1 MMKKF
6 SSSISFKL
14 LLSIAMIIVLISS
27 LIGTLS
33 YNFTKKELINSGKTD
48 LQHIVNGA
56 IPMLDLLN
64 KEVEA
69 GNLTLSEAK
78 EQAREMLI
86 GPAVE
91 KGNTKTYDF
100 SKSKYLYKK
109 QGYLFAYDNSGK
121 VEMHPTIPTGSDKY
135 DLKNSSGNYVIRDL
149 LKAAKAQGSDN
160 HYYTYSWKNPGETT
174 EKEKMAYIVY
184 YKPWG
189 WNIGIGA
196 YTDEFYASLKTV
208 KLMIVLISLAV
219 ATVSLL
225 VFYFMAKKK
234 LNLLHEISDTSLKIA
249 NGDLRTLKFPESDD
263 EIGKLGTA
271 FNSMANELRMMMR
284 GLKETSGRMLE
295 SSSDLAAIS
304 EETTAGSE
312 EVSTAMAQISA
323 STVSQSEDI
332 ENTSKQMELL
342 TGSIQKINQESSAI
356 LEITSSSKQATEHG
370 KNMVSV
376 LKKANAETEKAADNI
391 SIGIT
396 NLYTKIQDISHI
408 TEAIQHITKQTNL
421 LALNASIEAAR
432 AGEHGKGFAVVAD
445 EVRKLAE
452 ESNAATKKIQEMIEG
467 IEKETEKTVLYM
479 AETSNL
485 GQQLNES
492 VVQTEHEFVSI
503 EHAVEQTIRA
513 VEKLNTE
520 IKSVTSKNDEI
531 MGLVQNISAIAQ
543 QTAAASEEVTA
554 SIDEQVRAVSNV
566 SQAAENLSDLSEE
579 INQIVE
585 KYKFS

>member
-1 MMKKF
+1 MKKF
-6 SSSISFKL
+6 SNSISLKL
-14 LLSIAMIIVLISS
+14 LLSIAIIIAVVST

-33 YNFTKKELINSGKTD
+33 YNFAKKELVNSGMLD

-56 IPMLDLLN
+56 IPTLDLLN
-64 KEVEA
+64 KEVQA
-69 GNLTLSEAK
+69 GNLTLEEAK
-78 EQAREMLI
+78 EQARETLI
-86 GPAVE
+86 GPAT
-91 KGNTKTYDF
+91 KQGTNKTYDF
-100 SKSKYLYKK
+100 SKSNYLYKK
-109 QGYLFAYDNSGK
+109 QGYLFAYDENGK
-121 VEMHPTIPTGSDKY
+121 VEMHPTIPTGENKY
-135 DLKNSSGNYVIRDL
+135 DLKNGSGNYVIRDL
-149 LKAAKAQGSDN
+149 LKAAKAKKADD
-160 HYYTYSWKNPGETT
+160 HYYKYFWKNPGETN
-174 EKEKMAYIVY
+174 EREKMAYIIQ

-196 YTDEFYASLKTV
+196 YTDEFYAPLKAV
-208 KLMIVLISLAV
+208 KLMIVLISV
-219 ATVSLL
+219 AIAIVSLL
-225 VFYFMAKKK
+225 AFYFMAKKK
-234 LNLLHEISDTSLKIA
+234 LNLLHHISDTSLKIA
-249 NGDLRTLKFPESDD
+249 NGELMVSQFPESKD
-263 EIGKLGTA
+263 EIGQLGAA
-271 FNSMANELRMMMR
+271 FNRMAKELRGMMT
-284 GLKETSGRMLE
+284 GLQETSVRLLE

-342 TGSIQKINQESSAI
+342 TESIQKINQESSAI
-356 LEITSSSKQATEHG
+356 LDITNGSKQATEHG
-370 KNMVSV
+370 KKMVAD
-376 LKKANAETEKAADNI
+376 LKKANADTEQASDNI

-432 AGEHGKGFAVVAD
+432 AGEHGKGFAVVAN

-479 AETSNL
+479 AETATL
-485 GQQLNES
+485 GLQLNDS
-492 VVQTEHEFVSI
+492 VVKTEQEFVSI
-503 EHAVEQTIRA
+503 EDAVAQTIKA
-513 VEKLNTE
+513 VEKLNAE

-531 MGLVQNISAIAQ
+531 MGFVQNISAIAQ
-543 QTAAASEEVTA
+543 QTAAASEEITA
-554 SIDEQVRAVSNV
+554 SIDEQVQAVSNV
-566 SQAAENLSDLSEE
+566 NQAADNLSNLSEE
-579 INQIVE
+579 LNQMIG